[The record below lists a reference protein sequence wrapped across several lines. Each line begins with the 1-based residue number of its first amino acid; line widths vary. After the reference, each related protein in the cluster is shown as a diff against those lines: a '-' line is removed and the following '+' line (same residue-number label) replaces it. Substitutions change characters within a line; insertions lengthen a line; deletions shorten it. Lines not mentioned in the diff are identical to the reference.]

1 MIIEIRTCIKCG
13 ETKEI
18 KQKATHANN
27 VCGEC
32 MRSRQKEYAKEAAI
46 KAGKGTIVGRK
57 PYPGGFDTAAR
68 SKFYRLKTELD
79 KCKNRKEW
87 IPIIIRNL
95 DITLNDKEIMEWI
108 KTEKEDEDK
117 PKKQKTIKRDFPD
130 TRGITWE
137 DWEKLGYGTEGDD

>member
-32 MRSRQKEYAKEAAI
+32 MRSRQKQYAKEAAI

-117 PKKQKTIKRDFPD
+117 PKKQKTIKRDYPD
-130 TRGITWE
+130 TRGMTWE
-137 DWEKLGYGTEGDD
+137 EYQKGLGDDDVDS